1 MINVKSIIKPRV
13 LFVLGPPGSGKGTQS
28 ELISKKFRMFH
39 ISAGELLREEMAKEI
54 SFHKNIINEYI
65 LSGRIVPVEITCELI
80 KNKIN
85 KTKIDKNQLLYLID
99 GFPRNRNNLEGWLN
113 VTRNE
118 IDIIG
123 TLVVECTFDAI
134 SKRLELRNRSDDDKE
149 ILLKRMKIYE
159 ATKEIYP
166 LLKSIAPFIEINGDD
181 SANNV
186 FRIIDNKIK
195 YLI

>member
-1 MINVKSIIKPRV
+1 MINVKSIIKPKV

-28 ELISKKFRMFH
+28 ELISKAFKMFH
-39 ISAGELLREEMAKEI
+39 ISAGDLLREEMSKDQSI
-54 SFHKNIINEYI
+54 HKTIINDYI
-65 LSGRIVPVEITCELI
+65 LNGRIVPVEITCELI

-85 KTKIDKNQLLYLID
+85 TMKLNTNQLLYLID
-99 GFPRNRNNLEGWLN
+99 GFPRNKNNLDGWLN
-113 VTRNE
+113 VTKKD

-123 TLVVECTFDAI
+123 TLVVECSFDAI

-159 ATKEIYP
+159 TTKEIYP
-166 LLKSIAPFIEINGDD
+166 LLKNLAPFVEVNGDN
-181 SANNV
+181 SASKV
-186 FRIIDNKIK
+186 FTQIENKIK